1 MKKKIIVFTG
11 SRADYGLLSLLIKK
25 IDQNKNL
32 KLILVAGGNHFSKK
46 YGNTINEIKK
56 DKIKINYS
64 YKFFAKSTSQN
75 EILKYMGSSLSN
87 YHNFLKKTKPDL
99 AVVLGDRYEAYS
111 FSLTAF
117 LSNIKICHIHGG
129 EVTTGAYDDALRHG
143 ITKFSNIHF
152 ACHKSYKD
160 RIIQL
165 GENPKSVFNVG
176 SLGVEQIKKTKLLT
190 KKNVFEKIGLKSDVI
205 NNFKKTVLVTF
216 HPETLGNDKSKKQI
230 DIFINTLK
238 KIKDVYFIITHNNAD
253 TYGNYFLKKIKQL
266 KKYEN
271 FKVYSSLGSKIYWS
285 LLKNVDF
292 AVGNS
297 SSGIIEAP
305 ALKTPTINIGNR
317 QNGRIFSKSIF
328 QLKLTENNLHK
339 KISKI
344 LKLKNFYF
352 DNIFYNKNTSQKIL
366 NEMIN
371 YLKKNEKI
379 NKKFY
384 DIKK

>member
-25 IDQNKNL
+25 IDQNKHL

-46 YGNTINEIKK
+46 YGNTINEIKS

-111 FSLTAF
+111 FSLSAF

-165 GENPKSVFNVG
+165 GENPKNVFNVG

-216 HPETLGNDKSKKQI
+216 HPETLGNDKSKNQI

-328 QLKLTENNLHK
+328 QLKLTENNFNK

-344 LKLKNFYF
+344 LKIKNFNF
-352 DNIFYNKNTSQKIL
+352 ENIFYKKDTSQKIL

>member
-25 IDQNKNL
+25 IDQNKHL

-46 YGNTINEIKK
+46 YGNTINEIKS

-111 FSLTAF
+111 FSLSAF

-165 GENPKSVFNVG
+165 GENPKNVFNVG

-328 QLKLTENNLHK
+328 QLKLTENNFNK

-344 LKLKNFYF
+344 LKIKNFNF
-352 DNIFYNKNTSQKIL
+352 ENIFYKKNTSQKIL
-366 NEMIN
+366 NEIIN